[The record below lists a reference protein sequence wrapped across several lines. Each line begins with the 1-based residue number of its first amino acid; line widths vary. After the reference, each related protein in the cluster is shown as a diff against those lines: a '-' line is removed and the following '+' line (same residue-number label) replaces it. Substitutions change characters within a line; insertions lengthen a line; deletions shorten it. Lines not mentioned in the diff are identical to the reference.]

1 VVGTTS
7 PPLERYLAI
16 RVLVATVILGSIL
29 ITQVVA
35 QEVLSVRPLYTL
47 IVYVLAYSLG
57 SVFLYLALGFR
68 PWLLHLQFLLD
79 LSAIT
84 ALVYLTGS
92 YRSPL
97 SILYVLFIAF
107 SGLTLS
113 RAGLF
118 RLAAGA
124 VIFYGLMVLAVLFRW
139 VPLYA
144 SEWFP
149 IDPEPAKPALYNL
162 MLHLTGLFLTAWLV
176 SIPAEHARRSQ
187 RQAIEEHQKLQSTQ
201 EVLHFIVR
209 QFPAGLVLT
218 DAQGRVSFM
227 NSTAQSILESFP
239 GTDDRPW
246 WERLGTTLEGAA
258 LQTES
263 TWRFRST
270 SPQGRTYDVQGVRF
284 LDAARGSL
292 WWLWVLRDVTEDLK
306 RQQQER
312 LHERMRATAEMAA
325 GLAHEIKNPL
335 AAIHAAVQLLAR
347 QSRPEDREVIEILV
361 KETARLRDVIDHFV
375 QFASPAPLNP
385 RVFPLAQAIGD
396 VVRLAQMIPTDD
408 GPIQWSM
415 EVIPESLTLRADE
428 NQIKQVLW
436 NLIVNALQAMPRGGA
451 LRLKARQEGHWV
463 HLSVQDTGPGIPPE
477 RLRTLFQPFQP
488 SSTGG
493 LGLGLAIVYNIVQAH
508 GGYIEVTSQPQQGTR
523 FDIWLPSGIV

>member
-1 VVGTTS
+1 VPRTTS
-7 PPLERYLAI
+7 PLLERYLGI
-16 RVLVATVILGSIL
+16 RVLVATVVLGSIL
-29 ITQVVA
+29 VTQVVA

-47 IVYVLAYSLG
+47 IVYVLAYSLV
-57 SVFLYLALGFR
+57 SIFLYLALGFR
-68 PWLLHLQFLLD
+68 HGLFYLQFLLD

-84 ALVYLTGS
+84 ALVYLTGA

-97 SILYVLFIAF
+97 SMLYVLFIAV
-107 SGLTLS
+107 SGLALS
-113 RAGLF
+113 RGGLF
-118 RLAAGA
+118 RLAAVA

-139 VPLYA
+139 LPVYA

-149 IDPEPAKPALYNL
+149 VDPDPTKPALYNL
-162 MLHLTGLFLTAWLV
+162 LLHLTAFLLTAWLV

-187 RQAIEEHQKLQSTQ
+187 RQAVEERQRLQSTQ
-201 EVLHFIVR
+201 EVLQFVVQ
-209 QFPAGLVLT
+209 QFPAGLILT
-218 DAQGRVSFM
+218 DASGHISFA
-227 NSTAQSILESFP
+227 NPTAEAILQAFP
-239 GTDDRPW
+239 GTDGPPW
-246 WERLGTTLEGAA
+246 WKRLGVALDETA
-258 LQTES
+258 LQAES

-270 SPQGRTYDVQGVRF
+270 SPQGRTYDVQGSRF
-284 LDAARGSL
+284 PDVARGSS

-347 QSRPEDREVIEILV
+347 QDRPEDREVIEILM

-375 QFASPAPLNP
+375 RFASPAPLNA
-385 RVFPLAQAIGD
+385 RVFSLAQAIRD
-396 VVRLAQMIPTDD
+396 VVRLAQMIPTGD
-408 GPIQWSM
+408 GPVQWSM
-415 EVIPESLTLRADE
+415 EVHPESLTLRADE

-436 NLIVNALQAMPRGGA
+436 NLIVNALQAMPQGGS
-451 LRLKARQEGHWV
+451 LQLKARQEGHWV

-508 GGYIEVTSQPQQGTR
+508 GGYIEVTSRPQQGTR
-523 FDIWLPSGIV
+523 FDIWLPSGMG